1 VGNCDKGD
9 AYCTLFRVLNIINNF
24 IKDILFFFINLIID
38 ILLFKNSKQNLENKK
53 RVLNDAKKIDMAI
66 KLKNK
71 MNKMV
76 LINGIVFFIAYFPEF
91 ISNILLIV
99 YDKKINIFC
108 YQYISC
114 NDLNEFA
121 QFFNFISIGLQFFIL
136 KKFNK
141 NFDRDFTT
149 FKENILRSKKKTK

>member
-1 VGNCDKGD
+1 
-9 AYCTLFRVLNIINNF
+9 
-24 IKDILFFFINLIID
+24 
-38 ILLFKNSKQNLENKK
+38 LFKNSKQNLENKK
-53 RVLNDAKKIDMAI
+53 KLLSDVKKIGIAI

-91 ISNILLIV
+91 ITNIILIV
-99 YDKKINIFC
+99 FDKKINEFC

-114 NDLNEFA
+114 NELNEFA

-149 FKENILRSKKKTK
+149 FKENILGSKKKIK